1 MHARKPKHFFQ
12 ITNQRQSKVS
22 VEKQGEYILQMAS
35 SFLTGQSEILGT
47 TAVKRM
53 FSSYTASV
61 KSSLKVFSPDQINV
75 EFILPLMG

>member
-1 MHARKPKHFFQ
+1 
-12 ITNQRQSKVS
+12 
-22 VEKQGEYILQMAS
+22 MAS

-61 KSSLKVFSPDQINV
+61 IGVLKSSLKVFSPDQINV